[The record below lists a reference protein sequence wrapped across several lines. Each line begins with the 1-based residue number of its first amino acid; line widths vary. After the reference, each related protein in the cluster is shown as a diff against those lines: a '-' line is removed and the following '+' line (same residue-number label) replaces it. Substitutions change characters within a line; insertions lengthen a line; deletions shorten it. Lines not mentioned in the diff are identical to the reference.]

1 MAVTR
6 QKETADETRERIA
19 RVAEELFRRM
29 GFAKTAVADIAAELG
44 MSPAN
49 VYRFFPSKTAIVDT
63 ICNRCLAEI
72 ERQAREI
79 AGGDLPPGQRLED
92 MYLAILRYHRDN
104 FLEERRVHDM
114 VLVAMEN
121 NWHAILGHK
130 ENIKAMMAEV
140 LEQGMADGVFRAHDS
155 ADVSE
160 IIMGCMVCFCHPVL
174 VAQCIDEDL
183 EAKLRATMRFLLRA
197 IAVPAAPL

>member
-49 VYRFFPSKTAIVDT
+49 VYRFFPSKTAIVET
-63 ICNRCLAEI
+63 ICNRCLGEI
-72 ERQAREI
+72 EQEARAI
-79 AGGDLPPGQRLED
+79 ARADLPPGQRLEE
-92 MYLAILRYHRDN
+92 MFIAILKYHRDN
-104 FLEERRVHDM
+104 FLVERRVHDM

-121 NWHAILGHK
+121 NWESIEAHK
-130 ENIKAMMAEV
+130 ENLKAIIGGVLAE
-140 LEQGMADGVFRAHDS
+140 GVDAGIFRPHPS
-155 ADVSE
+155 TDVPE
-160 IIMGCMVCFCHPVL
+160 IIMGCMVSFCHPVL
-174 VAQCIDEDL
+174 VAQCIREDL
-183 EAKLRATMRFLLRA
+183 EGQARATMRFLLNA
-197 IAVPAAPL
+197 IATEPGPL